1 MQVMVRGSFSIGR
14 AFFLGLVM
22 LLLSTSSFAQSPT
35 GLIVYGDS
43 LSNSFLNWSWGKF
56 ETRQTKDF
64 YLGQAAMS
72 FTPFN
77 YSGLYL
83 QTKQGSLS
91 TKEYSELSLVI
102 KTSSPKPQTVRIG
115 IGEFAT
121 DNTLSILIQ
130 IPPGEWQKL
139 SIPFSSMQFTI
150 GEGFDKIYIQGGAMN
165 TEGTFYV
172 DEIALLR
179 HQETA
184 PEPSPLPNPSLGKL
198 RPLSKKEISLSLQ
211 DVLLLEEAPLLEG
224 FREQNSKNMT
234 FRNSY
239 DVLNDSSNL
248 RGLDRELSA
257 IIERINLP
265 ALARALNSCD
275 ALTTLLCREL
285 LLQRIATH
293 AWRHPLSE
301 SERNALKVIA
311 NELSKLESSAI
322 ESNLRLAITQIF
334 YDPRFLFRLELGEG
348 RGKPTQAL
356 SLLAGSEK
364 LTALTYSLS
373 HRPPSY
379 DQIKK
384 LNDSAFDK
392 AQYETL
398 VRDLSHSPQLANVL
412 TEFVSQWLMIYGLE
426 DLLIPSVPSWNKTEA
441 RRFLAELDQ
450 MIRDVLK
457 QSGSLSA
464 LVTTPN
470 NQVENNGFGV
480 FGSRAFLTASGKD
493 GQAFMIYR
501 GVRILRN
508 ALCQN
513 LPPPPPLLDTTPP
526 KNLDPADPDYDE
538 KLILQHSSQPSCKGC
553 HVRIDPVGLALQTFD
568 GLGRDR
574 SHQVNFEALGV
585 KPFASVSLGG
595 QKDTI
600 STLDPAKFAESLSQS
615 GVFARCF
622 ARQAMRYIVG
632 HELGEKDQAFADQLS
647 LRYLRSSDQST
658 DSLAEFFQALMLKDD
673 LFYRL

>member
-1 MQVMVRGSFSIGR
+1 MQVMVRGSLLIGSR
-14 AFFLGLVM
+14 FFLCFIV
-22 LLLSTSSFAQSPT
+22 LLLSTSSFGRSPER
-35 GLIVYGDS
+35 LIVYGDS
-43 LSNSFLNWSWGKF
+43 LNHDFMNWSWGKF
-56 ETRQTKDF
+56 EANQTKDI

-72 FTPFN
+72 FTPSN

-83 QTKQGSLS
+83 KKDQGSFS
-91 TKEYSELSLVI
+91 TKEYSEMSLAI
-102 KTSSPKPQTVRIG
+102 KTSSPKPQIVRIG
-115 IGEFAT
+115 IGEFDT
-121 DNTLSILIQ
+121 DNTLSILITIQ
-130 IPPGEWQKL
+130 PGEWQTL
-139 SIPFSSMQFTI
+139 NIPFSSMQYSI
-150 GEGFDKIYIQGGAMN
+150 GGEFDKIYIQGGVLN
-165 TEGTFYV
+165 TEGTFFV
-172 DEIALLR
+172 DEVALFR
-179 HQETA
+179 QEEAA
-184 PEPSPLPNPSLGKL
+184 PEPPNAGLGKL

-211 DVLLLEEAPLLEG
+211 DVLLLEKAPLLES
-224 FREQNSKNMT
+224 FREQNSKAMT

-248 RGLDRELSA
+248 RGLDREMSG
-257 IIERINLP
+257 IIAGLDLR
-265 ALARALNSCD
+265 ALARTLNSCD
-275 ALTTLLCREL
+275 ALTSPSCREI

-301 SERNALKVIA
+301 SERKSLKLLSD
-311 NELSKLESSAI
+311 ELSKLESNAI
-322 ESNLRLAITQIF
+322 DSNLRLAITQIF
-334 YDPRFLFRLELGEG
+334 YDPRFLFRFELGEG
-348 RGKPTQAL
+348 GVKSSETL
-356 SLLAGSEK
+356 SPLAGSEK
-364 LTALTYSLS
+364 LAALTYSLS
-373 HRPPSY
+373 HRPPTY
-379 DQIKK
+379 EQIRK
-384 LNDSAFDK
+384 LSESAFDK
-392 AQYETL
+392 AQYESL
-398 VRDLSHSPQLANVL
+398 VKDLSHSPQLANVL

-441 RRFLAELDQ
+441 RHFLDELNQ

-470 NQVENNGFGV
+470 TQAENQGFGV

-493 GQAFMIYR
+493 GQAFMIFR

-513 LPPPPPLLDTTPP
+513 LPPPPPLLDTSPP
-526 KNLDPADPDYDE
+526 KNLDPKDPDYDE

-553 HVRIDPVGLALQTFD
+553 HVRIDPVGLALQNFD

-574 SHQVNFEALGV
+574 SHQVNFEALGI
-585 KPFASVSLGG
+585 KPYASVSLGG
-595 QKDTI
+595 QMDII
-600 STLDPAKFAESLSQS
+600 STQNPAKFAESLSQS

-647 LRYLRSSDQST
+647 LRYLRSGDQST